1 MLFGFIQDKSPE
13 QIRNQVS
20 CALCLTVVSQS
31 CATVSSV
38 SANAERTKQFTCFR
52 CFAQIIIERR
62 QAKYRMNTPH
72 KRAA

>member
-13 QIRNQVS
+13 QILHNIS
-20 CALCLTVVSQS
+20 CALCLTVVSRS
-31 CATVSSV
+31 CATVL
-38 SANAERTKQFTCFR
+38 SAGANDQRTQQFACFR

-62 QAKYRMNTPH
+62 QAKYQMNTPH